1 MSATDPAAGA
11 GAVVVRLP
19 DGRIARFSRSFH
31 IGRDA
36 SCEVHLVDTQVSR
49 RHAEV
54 SRQRDEWIIR
64 DLQSSNGLFVEG
76 QRVEVASIGAGV
88 DVRLGAEGPTLHIGP
103 ERAATVVSPP
113 QRPDGPNDSLEQL
126 AQRYFGSDDSDESVG
141 GRTLMIRKAYQ
152 QIQQQQKRRQ
162 RVIIGLVTL
171 VAVAAAGY
179 ALYQHRLVTQQQEFA
194 EGIFYT
200 MKDFDVRLARLEQE
214 AAATGNKAS
223 AEQVALAN
231 DVRKQGSEYDQL
243 VARLYDRNLSET
255 DRLILKVTRIFGECE
270 VAAPPEYIREVKHYI
285 DIWKRT
291 NRFPNAVKL
300 AKERGYT
307 PRIASAFIAQGL
319 PPQFYYLAMQ
329 ESSFDAFA
337 TGTPTNWGYAKGMW
351 QFIPDTGRRYGLRI
365 GPRAAVPGTDVGDDR
380 FNWEKATEAAARY
393 VKDIYATDA
402 QASGLLVMASYNW
415 GERRVVARLQ
425 KMPANPRERNFWQL
439 LAHYREDVPPQTYN
453 YVFNIVS
460 AAVIGENPRLFGFDI
475 DNPLNGFEK
484 R

>member
-1 MSATDPAAGA
+1 MPATDPSVPAD
-11 GAVVVRLP
+11 AVVVRLP
-19 DGRIARFSRSFH
+19 DGRVARFSRSFH

-36 SCEVHLVDTQVSR
+36 SCEVHLVDSQVSR

-54 SRQRDEWIIR
+54 SRQRGEWIIR

-76 QRVEVASIGAGV
+76 QRVEVAPLADAV
-88 DVRLGAEGPTLHIGP
+88 NVRFGTEGPTLHIGP
-103 ERAATVVSPP
+103 ERAVMAPP
-113 QRPDGPNDSLEQL
+113 QPARPADQDDSLEHL
-126 AQRYFGSDDSDESVG
+126 AQRYFGSDDDEPVG

-162 RVIIGLVTL
+162 RVIIGLVAM
-171 VAVAAAGY
+171 VAVAAGAY
-179 ALYQHRLVTQQQEFA
+179 ALYQHRLVAQQQEFA
-194 EGIFYT
+194 EGMFYT
-200 MKDFDVRLARLEQE
+200 MKDFDVRLARLEQQ
-214 AAATGNKAS
+214 AVASGNKPS

-231 DVRKQGSEYDQL
+231 DVRKQGREYDQF
-243 VARLYDRNLSET
+243 VARLYDRRLNAT
-255 DRLILKVTRIFGECE
+255 DQLILKVTRIFGECE

-285 DIWKRT
+285 DKWKST
-291 NRFPNAVKL
+291 NRFVDAVKL
-300 AKERGYT
+300 AQQRGYT
-307 PRIASAFIAQGL
+307 PRIISAFTAQGL

-329 ESSFDAFA
+329 ESSFNAFA

-351 QFIPDTGRRYGLRI
+351 QFIPDTARRYGLRT
-365 GPRAAVPGTDVGDDR
+365 GPRASVPGPDVGDDR
-380 FNWEKATEAAARY
+380 FNWEKETDAAARY

-439 LAHYREDVPPQTYN
+439 LAHYREDVPPQTYD

-460 AAVIGENPRLFGFDI
+460 AAVIGENPRLFGLDV
-475 DNPLNGFEK
+475 DNPLKAVEK